1 MTTDV
6 ELLNRITTRPG
17 VLGGKPIIRDLR
29 IAVEHIFAML
39 AAGDT
44 VETILYEYSAL
55 EPEDVQACFVF
66 AYRCM
71 LGEQVHEQVRVA
83 GAP

>member
-6 ELLNRITTRPG
+6 ELLSRITTRPG

-44 VETILYEYSAL
+44 VETILYEYPAL
-55 EPEDVQACFVF
+55 EPEDVQACYVF
-66 AYRCM
+66 AYQCM
-71 LGEQVHEQVRVA
+71 LREHEQVRVA
-83 GAP
+83 DAT

>member
-17 VLGGKPIIRDLR
+17 VLGGKPIIRDFR
-29 IAVEHIFAML
+29 IAVEHIFSNARRR
-39 AAGDT
+39 GYG
-44 VETILYEYSAL
+44 ETILYEYPAL

-71 LGEQVHEQVRVA
+71 LG
-83 GAP
+83 GTGS

>member
-6 ELLNRITTRPG
+6 ELMSRITTRPG

-44 VETILYEYSAL
+44 VETILYEYPAL

-66 AYRCM
+66 AVVTRD
-71 LGEQVHEQVRVA
+71 GVRIRPASEVDQ
-83 GAP
+83 G